1 MGRVINYDSAGK
13 QRNQLTRAVV
23 LAIRQISEPNQSLDL
38 KRDLAAF
45 ISLSLE
51 AIADTVD
58 QSVTAWEKR
67 GYWVKADR
75 FRLEWLWAGLI
86 AQKLRTAILADDWAS
101 VDSLIPKVSQQ
112 LSGVKVSTRH
122 RMGQPWV
129 GAWEKLTSG

>member
-122 RMGQPWV
+122 RMGQLWV

>member
-1 MGRVINYDSAGK
+1 LGRVINYDSAGK